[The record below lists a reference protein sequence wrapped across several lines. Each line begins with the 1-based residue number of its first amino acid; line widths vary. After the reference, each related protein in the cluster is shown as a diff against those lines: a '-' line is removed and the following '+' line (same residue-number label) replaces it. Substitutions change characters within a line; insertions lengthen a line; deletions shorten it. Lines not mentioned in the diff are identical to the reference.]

1 MYIEPLVG
9 RSEPPSSLAQDRDHQ
24 QGERARALPTNELAR
39 RGVRTASQ
47 GSHPWR
53 NSACP
58 ERGTCSRVESSMSSP
73 PKPFCSR
80 RRFIA
85 EVVGGQGSKTRA
97 EPAPRICQSGAVIG
111 VETWYGSCCSECFSQ
126 TRHRLPSHLSE
137 LVVPMACIVSNRTL
151 ILESGPKRGLLPAVR
166 YVSCHLYVKPTTSIV
181 ARCRAV
187 GCSKLS
193 ARVRKESDVV
203 SSGRNF
209 ITDLPISAH
218 EYVFAAEHRAAAVP
232 TIRPSARGL

>member
-24 QGERARALPTNELAR
+24 QGERARVLPTIEFAR

-97 EPAPRICQSGAVIG
+97 EPAPRNLPIRCRDWSGNLVWLLLLGVLFTNSPSSSLTPERIG
-111 VETWYGSCCSECFSQ
+111 RSHGMHTLRPNPDSRERPEM
-126 TRHRLPSHLSE
+126 RLVTSSS
-137 LVVPMACIVSNRTL
+137 VR
-151 ILESGPKRGLLPAVR
+151 LLPFVR
-166 YVSCHLYVKPTTSIV
+166 QAFNLNRCQVSCGRVQQAQCESSEGIRRRQFRTQLHH
-181 ARCRAV
+181 R
-187 GCSKLS
+187 S
-193 ARVRKESDVV
+193 ANI
-203 SSGRNF
+203 SS
-209 ITDLPISAH
+209 
-218 EYVFAAEHRAAAVP
+218 
-232 TIRPSARGL
+232 